1 MKKFGVRQFSEE
13 QTLKVFCMVTT
24 TKGVAAVKVQPRL
37 EATDCELAIT
47 GSITDLL
54 ITASAFE
61 LLGVAAIV
69 TVGFRFELVA
79 DNRCSSFVASSDI
92 GWRGC

>member
-1 MKKFGVRQFSEE
+1 M
-13 QTLKVFCMVTT
+13 
-24 TKGVAAVKVQPRL
+24 GVAFRRGL
-37 EATDCELAIT
+37 GCELAIT